1 MTHQHIGIY
10 LNNKSDKKKLIKQLY
25 SKGLTGILSKLE
37 ESETAL
43 FSSLTIDKLIDEEYK
58 HDRVIVCSAENTS
71 LSTMSSGQQK
81 KALLAYLIAQKPKT
95 MVLDDVYS
103 NVDKETQR
111 YMDAELP
118 VLAQNTVIVQ
128 LFFRKR
134 DMLGFIDKVLVMND
148 TNEVVDVLT
157 ASDFRAMHGMVGQNA
172 AFELPEMLYGYNEMH
187 DPLIDLQ
194 NIRVSY
200 AEKQVLVDLKW
211 TIRAGEFWQLVGPNG
226 SGKSTL
232 LGMIC
237 GDNPKAYGQ
246 DMLLF
251 GRKKGSGET
260 IWDIKKQ
267 IGYFT
272 PNMTLQFTRNESV
285 ENMLISGLNDSIG
298 LYVEPTDM
306 QKDLAKAWVR
316 ALGCAFENKNFQQLS
331 VGQQRMVMVARA
343 MIKHPAVLILDE
355 PTIELDDENS
365 ALFIEMVHAIAAN
378 QKVAIV
384 YVSHRDEENLQA
396 QKVFELVKCESGYTG
411 IVRM

>member
-81 KALLAYLIAQKPKT
+81 KALLAYLIGLKPKT

-103 NVDKETQR
+103 NVDKETQL
-111 YMDAELP
+111 YIDTELP
-118 VLAQNTVIVQ
+118 QVAKSTVIIQ

-134 DMLGFIDKVLVMND
+134 DMLGFIDRVLVLND
-148 TNEVVDVLT
+148 TNEVVDVLA
-157 ASDFRAMHGMVGQNA
+157 ASDFRAMHGMAGQHT
-172 AFELPEMLYGYNEMH
+172 AFELPEMLYGYNELH

-200 AEKQVLVDLKW
+200 AEKQVLVDLNW

-260 IWDIKKQ
+260 IWDIKKH

-272 PNMTLQFTRNESV
+272 PNMTLQFTRNETV
-285 ENMLISGLNDSIG
+285 ENMLVSGLNDSIG
-298 LYVEPTDM
+298 LYIEPTDM
-306 QKDLAKAWVR
+306 QRDLAKAWVR
-316 ALGCAFENKNFQQLS
+316 ALGSDFENKNFQQLS

-343 MIKHPAVLILDE
+343 MIKQPALLILDE

-365 ALFIEMVHAIAAN
+365 ALFIEMVHAIAAKR
-378 QKVAIV
+378 QVAIV

-396 QKVFELVKCESGYTG
+396 EHVFELVRCGNAYSKKK
-411 IVRM
+411 